1 MDLRRV
7 GVVLLLGVLAGCGA
21 RSPDGQPT
29 SSPHRVAAI
38 EAMLEEALLE
48 PVGGVV
54 AAVRFPDGEAVFAAA
69 GSSKEGEALDTEDSF
84 RVASITKTFIAALV
98 LSLVDDGLVSL
109 DLPVAGYLP
118 SLGIDDRITVRHLMN
133 HSSGLADHWGLSQE
147 PSEACAPCL
156 WEPEDLVAL
165 IDLSQPTF
173 EPGTHWSYTSTGYV
187 ILGMLIEAVTGNDLA
202 AELRHRVLEPAR
214 VENSF
219 LFGFEPAR
227 VEPVT
232 GHWLDAE
239 GVPVPYPFSYEELM
253 TRAGAAGSLV
263 SSAPDL
269 LTFLDA
275 LFAEQ
280 IIPAP
285 LLAEMLDTVPRTPDG
300 GDQFVRFGLGIHH
313 PMVGDW
319 WMHGGGI
326 PGFLSVYFRDPSTGA
341 TVIVLTNC
349 KCTGDDG
356 TEFDPVGFGTRLME
370 YVLDG
375 QASDGR

>member
-1 MDLRRV
+1 MRGMNVWRV
-7 GVVLLLGVLAGCGA
+7 CVVLLIGALAGYGGL
-21 RSPDGQPT
+21 SQDGQPT
-29 SSPHRVAAI
+29 GSPGRVAAI
-38 EAMLEEALLE
+38 ESMVDEASAE

-54 AAVRFPDGEAVFAAA
+54 AAVRFPDGETVFATA
-69 GSSKEGEALDTEDSF
+69 GYAKEGEMLDPEDSF
-84 RVASITKTFIAALV
+84 RVASITKTYIAVLV

-118 SLGIDDRITVRHLMN
+118 ALGIDDRITVRHLMT
-133 HSSGLADHWGLSQE
+133 HSSGLADHWALSQE
-147 PSEACAPCL
+147 PSEACAPCF
-156 WEPEDLVAL
+156 WKPEDLLAL
-165 IDLSQPTF
+165 IDVSRPAF
-173 EPGTHWSYTSTGYV
+173 EPGTHWSYTNTGYV
-187 ILGMLIEAVTGNDLA
+187 ILGMLVEAVTGNDLA
-202 AELRHRVLEPAR
+202 AELRHRVLEPAG

-219 LFGFEPAR
+219 LYRFEPAR

-239 GVPVPYPFSYEELM
+239 GAPVPYPFSYEELM
-253 TRAGAAGSLV
+253 SRADAAGSLV

-269 LTFLDA
+269 LNFLDA
-275 LFAEQ
+275 LFAEE
-280 IIPAP
+280 IIAAP

-300 GDQFVRFGLGIHH
+300 GDRFVRFGLGIHH

-349 KCTGDDG
+349 KCAGDDG
-356 TEFDPVGFGTRLME
+356 TEFDVIGFGTRLME
-370 YVLDG
+370 YALD
-375 QASDGR
+375 